1 MCIAA
6 AIAGSAVVGGVAAS
20 SAAKKQSKAANRA
33 ADLQQEQYGLTR
45 EDQQR
50 QYEQT
55 RADQMPFL
63 EAGYGATN
71 RLNQLLGITDKSFA
85 NFNAGAYLNANPD
98 AKAWVASKSGQPG
111 ANAEQLAYE
120 HFVADGARRTG
131 NFFKNTLS
139 PDYGKYA
146 RDFSMQD
153 FQADP
158 GYAFRVKEGLTA
170 LDRQAAARGGLISG
184 GALKAAQRYGQDM
197 GSQEYQN
204 AFNRYQINRANQLNP
219 LQAMA
224 GQGQTSAGQ
233 LGNVGQS
240 YASNLANAG
249 QNYAN
254 QAGAAYGAAGQ
265 AQASG
270 YMGMANAAAG
280 GLGQYL
286 NYQSNNSLIN
296 SLNRGQ
302 APSGGGYGSY
312 AAPSYGFGPNV
323 RLGGG

>member
-6 AIAGSAVVGGVAAS
+6 AIAGSAVVGGVVAS
-20 SAAKKQSKAANRA
+20 KAAKSQAKAANRA

-63 EAGYGATN
+63 KAGYGATN
-71 RLNQLLGITDKSFA
+71 RLNELLGITDKSFA
-85 NFNAGAYLNANPD
+85 NFNAGAYLNSNPD
-98 AKAWVASKSGQPG
+98 AKAWVESKSRLPG

-120 HFVADGARRTG
+120 HFVADGSRRTG
-131 NFFKNTLS
+131 DFFKNTSS
-139 PDYGKYA
+139 PDYGRYA

-153 FQADP
+153 FQTDP
-158 GYAFRVKEGLTA
+158 GYAFRMKEGLTA

-204 AFNRYQINRANQLNP
+204 AFNRYQVNRAAQLNP

-270 YMGMANAAAG
+270 YMGAANALSQG
-280 GLGQYL
+280 VGQYI
-286 NYQSNNSLIN
+286 NYTSNNDLIKA
-296 SLNRGQ
+296 LNRPI
-302 APSGGGYGSY
+302 APPS
-312 AAPSYGFGPNV
+312 APM
-323 RLGGG
+323 